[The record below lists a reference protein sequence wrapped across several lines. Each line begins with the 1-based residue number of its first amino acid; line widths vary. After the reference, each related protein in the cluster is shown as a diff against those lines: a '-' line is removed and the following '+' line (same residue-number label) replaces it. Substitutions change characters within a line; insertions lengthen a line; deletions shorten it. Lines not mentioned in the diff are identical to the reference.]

1 MTIEN
6 DPIPEMMDKI
16 QKRSDLFVMSLDHR
30 TLLQR
35 LKDKLE
41 FLKQYSK
48 GLDRTRRDFLEKI
61 FEEENYL

>member
-1 MTIEN
+1 
-6 DPIPEMMDKI
+6 MMDEI

-41 FLKQYSK
+41 FPKQYSK
-48 GLDRTRRDFLEKI
+48 RLDRTHRDFLEKI